1 MGDEVEVKVTVPETE
16 PEIKAEEPTLVA
28 IAMTVGK
35 IAASLENMAQ
45 RQEEQKAS
53 IEELWTK
60 TKATESTAVIA
71 LQQADQAI
79 AQATVAEVV
88 AVEAIAEEEA
98 ENSDSS
104 VEILEIEPEES
115 ESKSADESKPKGN
128 QKHPMKSVWDHF

>member
-16 PEIKAEEPTLVA
+16 EEVKAEEPTLVA

-53 IEELWTK
+53 IEELWNK
-60 TKATESTAVIA
+60 TNTTETIA
-71 LQQADQAI
+71 QSAQTTADQAI
-79 AQATVAEVV
+79 AQAVVAEIV
-88 AVEAIAEEEA
+88 AEEIAEEAEA
-98 ENSDSS
+98 GSDQS
-104 VEILEIEPEES
+104 VEILEVVPEES
-115 ESKSADESKPKGN
+115 ESKSVDESEPKAN